1 MISRVAGFVRM
12 RAFAHYFGLR
22 SDAADAFNAAFRIP
36 NLLQSLFGEGA
47 LSASFIP
54 VYASLLARG
63 ERREADRVA
72 GAVGALI
79 ATAVAVLVL
88 LAVLA
93 TPAIV
98 GGIAPGFDGERRA
111 LAITITRILFPGAG
125 MAVLSAWCLGILNS
139 HHRFMLSYAAPVVW
153 NGAMIGT
160 LLYFGAREPLPRLA
174 VLLGWGS
181 VVGSALQFVAQLP
194 VVLRLAPDLR
204 PAFDL
209 ASQHVRSI
217 GRNFV
222 PATVSRGVV
231 QLSAYI
237 DSMIASLL
245 PVGAVTGLANA
256 QLLYT
261 LPVSLFGIS
270 VAASELPAMAG
281 ALGTAGEEAVR
292 ARLHAGLRRIAF
304 FTVPSSVAFLALGD
318 VVAGAVL
325 QTGRFTSADARYVW
339 GILAGSSIGLV
350 ASTLARLYANTYF
363 ALRDARTPLWCALT
377 RVALSTGLGFASA
390 QYGPALLGVDPRW
403 GAVGLTASTG
413 VAGWVEMALL
423 RRGLTTRIGGT
434 GSQWSF
440 QAALTTAALAGAA
453 VAWIIKATLPP
464 LHPMLTGV
472 AVLAPYGAVYLA
484 ATLVLR
490 VPEAGLLLR
499 RVARR

>member
-54 VYASLLARG
+54 VYASLIARG
-63 ERREADRVA
+63 EQREADRVA
-72 GAVGALI
+72 GAIGALI
-79 ATAVAVLVL
+79 ATVVAVLVL

-98 GGIAPGFDGERRA
+98 GVIAPGFQGERRA

-139 HHRFMLSYAAPVVW
+139 HHKFMLSYAAPVVW

-174 VLLGWGS
+174 VLLAWGS
-181 VVGSALQFVAQLP
+181 VVGSALQFAAQVPL
-194 VVLRLAPDLR
+194 VLRLAPDLR
-204 PAFDL
+204 PAYDL
-209 ASQHVRSI
+209 ASEHVRAI
-217 GRNFV
+217 GRTFV

-245 PVGAVTGLANA
+245 PVGAVTGLSNA

-281 ALGTAGEEAVR
+281 ALGSSGEEAVR
-292 ARLHAGLRRIAF
+292 LRLEAGLRRIAF
-304 FTVPSSVAFLALGD
+304 FTVPSSIAFLALGD
-318 VVAGAVL
+318 VIAGAVL

-350 ASTLARLYANTYF
+350 ASTLARLYASTYF
-363 ALRDARTPLWCALT
+363 ALRDARTPLWFALA
-377 RVALSTGLGFASA
+377 RVSFSTVLGFVSA
-390 QYGPALLGVDPRW
+390 TYGPRLLGIDPSW
-403 GAVGLTASTG
+403 GAVGLTAATG
-413 VAGWVEMALL
+413 VAGWLEMTLL
-423 RRGLTTRIGGT
+423 RRGLAARIGGR
-434 GSQWSF
+434 GLHWQY
-440 QAALTTAALAGAA
+440 QATLAAAAVAGAA
-453 VAWIIKATLPP
+453 VAWAIKLALPP
-464 LHPMLTGV
+464 LHPVIVGAL
-472 AVLAPYGAVYLA
+472 VLGPYGIVYLA
-484 ATLVLR
+484 VTLGLR
-490 VPEAGLLLR
+490 VPEASGLLR